1 MIDHCKAFISCAHG
15 LSLLV
20 NYIYQT
26 LLLMHMNPIIHEDF
40 SALHIDLPI
49 LIILGT
55 SCRKSMDIYS
65 NVSSPSLDFVGAPSL
80 SLLGSSFFGSSLIRR
95 NTPEILPSLHNPLIP
110 PEEEEK
116 EAHKHISHDENPS
129 NDARRI
135 PISRQSSYGQAMVN
149 GKFRVFQFIDEHYAT
164 RGLTCHCT
172 Q

>member
-1 MIDHCKAFISCAHG
+1 M
-15 LSLLV
+15 
-20 NYIYQT
+20 
-26 LLLMHMNPIIHEDF
+26 
-40 SALHIDLPI
+40 DL
-49 LIILGT
+49 
-55 SCRKSMDIYS
+55 YS
-65 NVSSPSLDFVGAPSL
+65 NVPSPSLHFLGTPSL
-80 SLLGSSFFGSSLIRR
+80 SRLGSSFFGSSLIRR

-129 NDARRI
+129 NDARKI

-149 GKFRVFQFIDEHYAT
+149 GKFRVFQFIDEHYDT